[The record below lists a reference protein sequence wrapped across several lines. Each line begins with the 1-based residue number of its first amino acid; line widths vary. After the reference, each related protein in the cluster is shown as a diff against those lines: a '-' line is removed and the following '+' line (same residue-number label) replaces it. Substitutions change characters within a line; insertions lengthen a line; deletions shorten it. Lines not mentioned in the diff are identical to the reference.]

1 MDLSKIGRNDWIMVG
16 GTIGTFLGIVLF
28 PWYSIS
34 IGPFSSSVYAW
45 DVNIWGK
52 LAWLGMLVMIAGV
65 VLMFLP
71 NPPDLPVPAGTLVLG
86 ASVFTAVM
94 VVIEFLDHHSYT
106 SFGIYLTL
114 IASIV
119 AAYGA
124 FAAGHRVS
132 MPTST
137 GSTGGGGGTD
147 SGAGSSSEG

>member
-1 MDLSKIGRNDWIMVG
+1 MDLSKIGRNDWIMIG

-28 PWYSIS
+28 PWYSVS
-34 IGPFSSSVYAW
+34 VGPFSSDLYAW

-52 LAWLGMLVMIAGV
+52 LAWLGMLVMVVGV
-65 VLMFLP
+65 VLLLLP
-71 NPPDLPVPAGTLVLG
+71 HFMQSPPDVPFPAGTLVLG

-94 VVIEFLDHHSYT
+94 VVIEWLDHHSYT
-106 SFGIYLTL
+106 SFGLYLSL

-132 MPTST
+132 MPTTT
-137 GSTGGGGGTD
+137 GTTGGGT
-147 SGAGSSSEG
+147 GSSSDG